1 MCMYVCISLSTTT
14 TTAESINT
22 RRNIAQ
28 NPPDGIEPHRPRNRR
43 CSAANPTQRRLP
55 ADFRVFWVNFPAER
69 DEEEGSA
76 GGSLSSS
83 SIGEEKCSDEEA
95 LPRRKTK
102 YGSLLHIY
110 TKTRPLINNP
120 PKKRARF

>member
-1 MCMYVCISLSTTT
+1 MESSLTDQEIDAVLQLIQLSG
-14 TTAESINT
+14 AS
-22 RRNIAQ
+22 
-28 NPPDGIEPHRPRNRR
+28 
-43 CSAANPTQRRLP
+43 P

-76 GGSLSSS
+76 GESLSSS